1 MNYYIIDGV
10 QYPRVTH
17 ILGVLNREGLNIWR
31 EKVGTSYREEV
42 VQKAQ
47 DIGTETHKF
56 IQRIINGGK
65 IESGEWSM
73 LAPEIQSALQAWVGF
88 TKRLKPQFKHTE
100 LLLHSKKYGYAGT
113 TDAVALIDGHLTI
126 CDWKTAN
133 NLWDEVDLQMAAYA
147 MAFYEQYGEKPVS
160 CRAIRL
166 DKSQGYWSH
175 KDQVILTNIDDA
187 FEAFLGAIKIYN
199 YRRNR

>member
-1 MNYYIIDGV
+1 MNYYEIDGV

-17 ILGVLNREGLNIWR
+17 ILSVLNREGLNIWR
-31 EKVGTSYREEV
+31 EKVGTAYREEV

-113 TDAVALIDGHLTI
+113 TDAVALIDGRLTI

-147 MAFYEQYGEKPVS
+147 MAYYEQYGEKPVS